1 MARIAFLIKQPKRA
15 LGALAVLVAA
25 TGVVVGSGANF
36 TASSANPSNTFS
48 AGTLSMSNSKNAAAI
63 LSASGLKPGDTP
75 TTGTVD
81 IQNTGSLAGNF
92 TVSRT
97 SLSNTDATNPLSAKL
112 NLIIKDCGEWPDAT
126 TVEPCG
132 DGDDTVVF
140 GSPAATVSDMTSA
153 VALGNYSG
161 GEKHRYEFSVQLDA
175 SATDVYQ
182 NGQSTVGFTWNAV
195 QS

>member
-36 TASSANPSNTFS
+36 SASSANPSNSFA
-48 AGTLSMSNSKNAAAI
+48 AGTLSIVNDKEGAAI
-63 LSASGLKPGDTP
+63 LTASNLKPGGAAA
-75 TTGTVD
+75 TGVVD
-81 IQNTGSLAGNF
+81 IQNNGSLGGVF
-92 TVSRT
+92 TLSRSAVT
-97 SLSNTDATNPLSAKL
+97 NSDAANPMAAKL
-112 NLIIKDCGEWPDAT
+112 NLVVKDCGAWPNPT

-132 DGDDTVVF
+132 DGDDTTVY
-140 GSPAATVSDMTSA
+140 GSPTNTIAGMSSA
-153 VALGNYSG
+153 VALGTFAA

-175 SATDVYQ
+175 TATDAYQ
-182 NGQSTVGFTWNAV
+182 GDSSSVQFDWNAT